1 MGVDP
6 NDAMW
11 NDTRTVVAN
20 ESTIRG
26 AVNLSL
32 QTVLVFDGFTL
43 ERTASN
49 EGHIL
54 IGASNAT
61 GTEPTSSFD
70 IRNNRFIG
78 TRSTGAVWAGIH
90 TNFLNDTAGA
100 NPGNQFLAHQN
111 RFQISGSSSG
121 AGILALNNRPG
132 SDGLGSTTLTDNYIS
147 GSPSN
152 GLNINKPGAFLNVTG
167 NYLLSDD
174 IFTFQ
179 IHTAVITGNTVI
191 NSPQGS
197 IQVTASASEDSSDVT
212 VSNNTIINDVANST
226 AAAQPSYAQLDVRGP
241 LSGTNVIT

>member
-1 MGVDP
+1 MTYFGLSNSAAIVLATLTFFAAAPGQAQTVVDDDGMGDASNCDSAVAAFNTIQAAVTAASPGDTIKVCPGIYTEDVTITISLTLQGAQMGVDP

-54 IGASNAT
+54 IGARGIA

-121 AGILALNNRPG
+121 AGILALNNR
-132 SDGLGSTTLTDNYIS
+132 
-147 GSPSN
+147 
-152 GLNINKPGAFLNVTG
+152 
-167 NYLLSDD
+167 
-174 IFTFQ
+174 
-179 IHTAVITGNTVI
+179 
-191 NSPQGS
+191 
-197 IQVTASASEDSSDVT
+197 
-212 VSNNTIINDVANST
+212 
-226 AAAQPSYAQLDVRGP
+226 
-241 LSGTNVIT
+241 